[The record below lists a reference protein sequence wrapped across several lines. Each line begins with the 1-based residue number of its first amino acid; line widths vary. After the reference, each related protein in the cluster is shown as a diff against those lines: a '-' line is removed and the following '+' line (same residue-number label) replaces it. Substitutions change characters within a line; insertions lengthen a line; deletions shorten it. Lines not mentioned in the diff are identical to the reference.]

1 MVEYNLIMNT
11 VISTHSL
18 KIEGDDAI
26 KFIESLISI
35 DPIVNIFKTSFL
47 LKPDGKVNHW
57 FVIKRVNDKLFI
69 YQSEQ
74 ELTRIKETLDFYKIR
89 TKCSLEIIKDEKYL
103 GLVLQDDKFKF
114 IENLDLKNIIDWAD
128 LSLILELPLP
138 EITLDGLLPNETKWL
153 DFMVDFNKGCFL
165 GQEQASR
172 VKFRGRP
179 RRLLQS
185 NKDSQE
191 FIKI

>member
-1 MVEYNLIMNT
+1 MAEYNLIMNT

-35 DPIVNIFKTSFL
+35 DPMVNIFKTSFL

-74 ELTRIKETLDFYKIR
+74 ELTRIKESLDFYKIR
-89 TKCSLEIIKDEKYL
+89 TKCFLEIIKDEKYL
-103 GLVLQDDKFKF
+103 GLVLHDDNFKF
-114 IENLDLKNIIDWAD
+114 IENLDQKNIIDWAD

>member
-1 MVEYNLIMNT
+1 MNT

-35 DPIVNIFKTSFL
+35 DPMDNIFKTSFL

-57 FVIKRVNDKLFI
+57 FVIKRVNDKLFL

-74 ELTRIKETLDFYKIR
+74 ELTNIKKSLDFYKIR
-89 TKCSLEIIKDEKYL
+89 TKCTMEVIHLEK
-103 GLVLQDDKFKF
+103 
-114 IENLDLKNIIDWAD
+114 D
-128 LSLILELPLP
+128 LSLKIEEIGFEFIESNEGNNFINWSNLSMILDLPLP
-138 EITLDGLLPNETKWL
+138 EISAVGLLPNETKWL

-179 RRLLQS
+179 RRLLIS
-185 NKDSQE
+185 NNNTQE
-191 FIKI
+191 FLKI

>member
-1 MVEYNLIMNT
+1 MAEYNLIMNT

-35 DPIVNIFKTSFL
+35 DPMVNIFKTSFL

-74 ELTRIKETLDFYKIR
+74 ELTRIKESLDFYKIR

-103 GLVLQDDKFKF
+103 GLVLQDDNFKF
-114 IENLDLKNIIDWAD
+114 IENLDQKNIIDWAD

-185 NKDSQE
+185 NKDFQE

>member
-1 MVEYNLIMNT
+1 MAEYNLIMNT

-35 DPIVNIFKTSFL
+35 DPMVNIFKTSFL

-57 FVIKRVNDKLFI
+57 FVIKRDNDKLFI

-74 ELTRIKETLDFYKIR
+74 ELTRIKESLDFYKIR

-103 GLVLQDDKFKF
+103 GLVLQDDNFKF
-114 IENLDLKNIIDWAD
+114 IENLDQKNIIDWAD
-128 LSLILELPLP
+128 LSLILDLPLP

>member
-1 MVEYNLIMNT
+1 M
-11 VISTHSL
+11 
-18 KIEGDDAI
+18 GDDI
-26 KFIESLISI
+26 RNQNPI
-35 DPIVNIFKTSFL
+35 DIVLTIRFQRGKDIVNDTGNEVLIYKTKKYGIPCERKF
-47 LKPDGKVNHW
+47 
-57 FVIKRVNDKLFI
+57 
-69 YQSEQ
+69 
-74 ELTRIKETLDFYKIR
+74 
-89 TKCSLEIIKDEKYL
+89 EIN
-103 GLVLQDDKFKF
+103 Q
-114 IENLDLKNIIDWAD
+114 NNIIDWAD

-185 NKDSQE
+185 NKDFQE

>member
-1 MVEYNLIMNT
+1 MAEYNLIMNT

-35 DPIVNIFKTSFL
+35 DPMVNIFKTSFL

-74 ELTRIKETLDFYKIR
+74 ELTRIKESLDFYKIR

-103 GLVLQDDKFKF
+103 GLVLQEDNFKF
-114 IENLDLKNIIDWAD
+114 IENLDQKNIIDWAD

>member
-1 MVEYNLIMNT
+1 MAEYNLIMNT

-35 DPIVNIFKTSFL
+35 DPMVNIFKTSFL

-74 ELTRIKETLDFYKIR
+74 ELIRIKESLDFYKIR

-103 GLVLQDDKFKF
+103 GLVLQDDNFKF
-114 IENLDLKNIIDWAD
+114 IENLDQKNIIDWAD

>member
-35 DPIVNIFKTSFL
+35 DPMVNIFKTSFL

-69 YQSEQ
+69 YQSER

-103 GLVLQDDKFKF
+103 GLVLQDDNFKF
-114 IENLDLKNIIDWAD
+114 IENLDQKNIIDWVD

>member
-1 MVEYNLIMNT
+1 MAEYNLIMNT

-35 DPIVNIFKTSFL
+35 DPMVNIFKTSFL

-57 FVIKRVNDKLFI
+57 FVIKRVNDKLFL

-74 ELTRIKETLDFYKIR
+74 ELTRIKESLDFYKIR

-103 GLVLQDDKFKF
+103 GLVLQEDNFKF
-114 IENLDLKNIIDWAD
+114 IENLDQKNIIDWAD

-185 NKDSQE
+185 NKDFQE

>member
-1 MVEYNLIMNT
+1 MAEYNLIMNT

-35 DPIVNIFKTSFL
+35 DPMVNIFKTSFL

-74 ELTRIKETLDFYKIR
+74 ELTRIKESLDFYKIR

-103 GLVLQDDKFKF
+103 GLIMQDDNFKF
-114 IENLDLKNIIDWAD
+114 IENLDQKNIIDWAD

>member
-35 DPIVNIFKTSFL
+35 DPMVNIFKTSFL

-74 ELTRIKETLDFYKIR
+74 ELTRIKESLDFYKIR

-103 GLVLQDDKFKF
+103 GLILQDDNFKF
-114 IENLDLKNIIDWAD
+114 IENLDQKNIIDWVD

>member
-1 MVEYNLIMNT
+1 MAEYNLIMNT

-35 DPIVNIFKTSFL
+35 DPMVNIFKTSFL

-89 TKCSLEIIKDEKYL
+89 TKCSLEIIKDDKYL
-103 GLVLQDDKFKF
+103 GLVLQDDNFKF
-114 IENLDLKNIIDWAD
+114 IENLDQKNIIDWAD

>member
-1 MVEYNLIMNT
+1 MAEYNLIMNT

-35 DPIVNIFKTSFL
+35 DPMVNIFKTSFL

-89 TKCSLEIIKDEKYL
+89 TKCSLEVIKDEKYL
-103 GLVLQDDKFKF
+103 GLVLQDDNFKF
-114 IENLDLKNIIDWAD
+114 IENLDQKNIIDWAD

>member
-1 MVEYNLIMNT
+1 MAEYNLIMNT

-35 DPIVNIFKTSFL
+35 DPMVNIFKTSFL

-74 ELTRIKETLDFYKIR
+74 ELTRIKESLDFYKIR

-103 GLVLQDDKFKF
+103 GLVMQDDNFKF
-114 IENLDLKNIIDWAD
+114 IENLDQKNIIDWAD

-185 NKDSQE
+185 NKDSQK

>member
-35 DPIVNIFKTSFL
+35 DPMVNIFKTSFL

-57 FVIKRVNDKLFI
+57 FVIKRDNDKLFI

-74 ELTRIKETLDFYKIR
+74 ELTRIKESLDFYKIR

-103 GLVLQDDKFKF
+103 GLVLQDDNFKF
-114 IENLDLKNIIDWAD
+114 IENLDQKNIIDWAD
-128 LSLILELPLP
+128 LSLILDLPLP

>member
-11 VISTHSL
+11 VITTHSL

-35 DPIVNIFKTSFL
+35 DPMVNIFKTSFL

-74 ELTRIKETLDFYKIR
+74 ELNRIKESLDFYKIR

-103 GLVLQDDKFKF
+103 GLVLQDDNFKF
-114 IENLDLKNIIDWAD
+114 IENLDQKNIIDWAD

>member
-1 MVEYNLIMNT
+1 MAEYNLIMNT

-35 DPIVNIFKTSFL
+35 DPMVNIFKTSFL

-74 ELTRIKETLDFYKIR
+74 ELTRIKESLDFYKIR

-103 GLVLQDDKFKF
+103 GLVLQDDNFKF
-114 IENLDLKNIIDWAD
+114 IENLDQKNIIDWAD

-138 EITLDGLLPNETKWL
+138 QITLDGLLPNETKWL

-185 NKDSQE
+185 NKDFQE

>member
-1 MVEYNLIMNT
+1 MAEYNLIMNT

-35 DPIVNIFKTSFL
+35 DPMVNIFKTSFL

-74 ELTRIKETLDFYKIR
+74 ELTRIKESLDFYKIR

-103 GLVLQDDKFKF
+103 GLVLQDDNFKF
-114 IENLDLKNIIDWAD
+114 IENLDQKNIIDWAD
-128 LSLILELPLP
+128 LSLILDLPLP

>member
-1 MVEYNLIMNT
+1 MNT

-35 DPIVNIFKTSFL
+35 DPMDNIFKTSFL

-57 FVIKRVNDKLFI
+57 FVIKRVNDKLFL

-74 ELTRIKETLDFYKIR
+74 ELTRIKESLDFYKIR

-103 GLVLQDDKFKF
+103 ITNLYKSNNFMQEFIDKR
-114 IENLDLKNIIDWAD
+114 LK
-128 LSLILELPLP
+128 
-138 EITLDGLLPNETKWL
+138 
-153 DFMVDFNKGCFL
+153 
-165 GQEQASR
+165 
-172 VKFRGRP
+172 KFRGRP

-185 NKDSQE
+185 NKDFQE

>member
-1 MVEYNLIMNT
+1 MAEYNLIMNT

-35 DPIVNIFKTSFL
+35 DPMVNIFKTSFL

-74 ELTRIKETLDFYKIR
+74 ELTRIKESLDFYKIR

-103 GLVLQDDKFKF
+103 GLVLQDDNFKF
-114 IENLDLKNIIDWAD
+114 IENLDQKNLIDWAD

>member
-1 MVEYNLIMNT
+1 MAEYNLIMNT

-35 DPIVNIFKTSFL
+35 DPMVNIFKTSFL

-74 ELTRIKETLDFYKIR
+74 ELTRIKESLDFYKIR

-103 GLVLQDDKFKF
+103 GLVLQDDNFKF
-114 IENLDLKNIIDWAD
+114 IENLDQKNIIDWAD
-128 LSLILELPLP
+128 LSLLLELPLP

>member
-1 MVEYNLIMNT
+1 MAEYNLIMNT

-35 DPIVNIFKTSFL
+35 DPMVNIFKTSFL

-69 YQSEQ
+69 YQSKQ

-103 GLVLQDDKFKF
+103 GLVLQDDNFKF
-114 IENLDLKNIIDWAD
+114 IENLDQKNIIDWAD

>member
-1 MVEYNLIMNT
+1 MAEYNLIMNT

-26 KFIESLISI
+26 KFIESLISV
-35 DPIVNIFKTSFL
+35 DPMVNIFKTSFL

-74 ELTRIKETLDFYKIR
+74 ELTRIKESLDFYKIR

-103 GLVLQDDKFKF
+103 GLVLQDDNFKF
-114 IENLDLKNIIDWAD
+114 IENLDQKNIIDWAD